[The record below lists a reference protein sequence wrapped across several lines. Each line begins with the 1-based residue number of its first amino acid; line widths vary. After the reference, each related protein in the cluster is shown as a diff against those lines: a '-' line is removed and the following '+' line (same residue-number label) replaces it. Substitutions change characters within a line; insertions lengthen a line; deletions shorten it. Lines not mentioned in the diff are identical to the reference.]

1 MYNSL
6 FISDIHLGKDEGS
19 EEELIKLLEEIKVNH
34 VYLVGDIID
43 GWYLRLQND
52 WNKNHTKV
60 VRKLLKLA
68 EETEIIY
75 LVGNHDDFMKSF
87 LKNPFDVGNIKILQ
101 DVIHLGINNKKYLVT
116 HGHRF
121 DYIEW
126 IPLWARLLWGK
137 INPNAWKN
145 TDDLYCST
153 EPLIKKFIIDKFD
166 GVICGHT
173 HKHKMEETYMNCGH
187 WNKNRTYIV
196 EHLDG
201 TFELKTYPKI

>member
-1 MYNSL
+1 MLPKAIGPLLSRS
-6 FISDIHLGKDEGS
+6 IGKVYS
-19 EEELIKLLEEIKVNH
+19 ITFLTSNLLAV
-34 VYLVGDIID
+34 
-43 GWYLRLQND
+43 
-52 WNKNHTKV
+52 
-60 VRKLLKLA
+60 
-68 EETEIIY
+68 
-75 LVGNHDDFMKSF
+75 
-87 LKNPFDVGNIKILQ
+87 
-101 DVIHLGINNKKYLVT
+101 INNKKYLVT

-153 EPLIKKFIIDKFD
+153 EPLIKKFIKDKFD